1 MVLDL
6 PTCLSFGSPNPHSVA
21 KVDELLDYAAPFI
34 QEGTVCLFLKS
45 GGAQEEVERAS
56 RSRTMRATYTPSIT
70 DPRGV
75 VLRLEDIR
83 DV

>member
-1 MVLDL
+1 MHTV
-6 PTCLSFGSPNPHSVA
+6 TARAVA

-45 GGAQEEVERAS
+45 ESAQEEVRKALGSRA
-56 RSRTMRATYTPSIT
+56 MRVTYTPSLT

-83 DV
+83 HA